1 MDEFFYG
8 CLRFRGSARA
18 MDVAKIIQDQRLQFG
33 LGDLG
38 ICGTFVCLIKHGLGF
53 SVNFYGLYQGK
64 SLLNTNIW
72 EKMFGTFSKHLHSK
86 SQRTMIDG

>member
-53 SVNFYGLYQGK
+53 SVIFYGLYQGK
-64 SLLNTNIW
+64 SLLNTNLGEDVW
-72 EKMFGTFSKHLHSK
+72 NFFQASNSK
-86 SQRTMIDG
+86 SKRTIVDG